1 MKIMKKLDEL
11 FNLPENTT
19 VTSAKVIETLTIAND
34 TLDKIEDAMPYVR
47 GLDSTDEELDELA
60 NLAKESFQDLSNLGM
75 QVDSRY
81 AGELF
86 SVAGTM
92 LGHAISAKT
101 AKINRKLKTLDL
113 QMKKLAL
120 DQKQKPVEEEEKQ
133 SVTSTFDRNA
143 LLKQLQN
150 K

>member
-1 MKIMKKLDEL
+1 MKKLDEL
-11 FNLPENTT
+11 FNLPETTT
-19 VTSAKVIETLTIAND
+19 VTQTKIIETLAIADD
-34 TLDKIEDAMPYVR
+34 TLDKIEAAMPSVR

-120 DQKQKPVEEEEKQ
+120 DQKQKPIEEEEKQ

-143 LLKQLQN
+143 LLKQFSN